1 MTHGPTPRP
10 VDLPLARAHAHL
22 LAARHSEAVGAFRA
36 AISVDPKVVYAHLG
50 LADALFALGRR
61 REAAEGLVGAAEAFS
76 GRQEPADALT
86 LLGKALAVDPCRL
99 ELHLDLAM
107 TEEALGRHDAA
118 VARIEGLADLY
129 MDGGRFEEAGE
140 LLRLL
145 ASWADEAG
153 EAHGP
158 AVAPALEATPAP
170 EVAMP
175 EVAMPEVAPRNTAL
189 ITGETVIAL
198 NPLLLVRA
206 PVRPAS
212 EAEAELDME
221 SRVTLV
227 HGGASRPQ
235 SDPSSAPR
243 LVPARPDVVQRLRAR
258 AGLGQASGSPRRAS
272 ARATEPITIRTAVDR
287 PPVQDEDVTR
297 YFRRPQ
303 GLDAAS

>member
-22 LAARHSEAVGAFRA
+22 LAARHPEAVGAFRA
-36 AISVDPKVVYAHLG
+36 AVGVDPKVVHAHLG
-50 LADALFALGRR
+50 LADALIALNRR
-61 REAAEGLVGAAEAFS
+61 HEAAEGLLGAAEAFS
-76 GRQEPADALT
+76 ARHEHADALA

-129 MDGGRFEEAGE
+129 MDGGRFEEAAE

-145 ASWADEAG
+145 ASWADDAG
-153 EAHGP
+153 EEHGP
-158 AVAPALEATPAP
+158 AVAMP
-170 EVAMP
+170 EIAMP
-175 EVAMPEVAPRNTAL
+175 EIAMPEATPRNTAL

-198 NPLLLVRA
+198 NPLLLARA

-212 EAEAELDME
+212 EREAELDME

-227 HGGASRPQ
+227 HGGASKPR
-235 SDPSSAPR
+235 SEPSPAPR
-243 LVPARPDVVQRLRAR
+243 PVPARPDVVQRLRAR

-272 ARATEPITIRTAVDR
+272 TRVTAPITVRVGADR
-287 PPVQDEDVTR
+287 SPVQDEDVTR
-297 YFRRPQ
+297 YFRRPR
-303 GLDAAS
+303 GLDAAC

>member
-10 VDLPLARAHAHL
+10 VDLPLARAQAHL
-22 LAARHSEAVGAFRA
+22 LAARHSQAVGAFRA
-36 AISVDPKVVYAHLG
+36 AVSVDPKVVQAHLG
-50 LADALFALGRR
+50 LADALFALKRR
-61 REAAEGLVGAAEAFS
+61 YEATEGLVQAAEAFYA
-76 GRQEPADALT
+76 RHEHADAGA
-86 LLGKALAVDPCRL
+86 LLGKALALDPSRL

-107 TEEALGRHDAA
+107 VEVAMGRHDVA
-118 VARIEGLADLY
+118 VARIERLADLY
-129 MDGGRFEEAGE
+129 MDDGRFEDAAE

-145 ASWADEAG
+145 ASWDGAQDDRSPTA
-153 EAHGP
+153 
-158 AVAPALEATPAP
+158 APTP

-175 EVAMPEVAPRNTAL
+175 DLSPRHTAL

-206 PVRPAS
+206 PMQPAAA
-212 EAEAELDME
+212 AEPELDME

-227 HGGASRPQ
+227 HGGAS
-235 SDPSSAPR
+235 PSEPAPAPR
-243 LVPARPDVVQRLRAR
+243 AALRPMPPGPDMVQRLRAR

-272 ARATEPITIRTAVDR
+272 TRVTEPITIRGAVAR
-287 PPVQDEDVTR
+287 SPVQDEDVTR